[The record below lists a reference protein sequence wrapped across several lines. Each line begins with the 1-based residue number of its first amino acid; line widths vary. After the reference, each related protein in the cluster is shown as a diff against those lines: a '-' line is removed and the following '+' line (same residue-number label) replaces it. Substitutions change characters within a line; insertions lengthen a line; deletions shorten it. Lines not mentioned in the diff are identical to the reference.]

1 MQFFPGDVFARAE
14 TAGSQLELAWHFGT
28 EEQSYSPTT
37 SMPPDVHQASEMR
50 NSGANE
56 NICFGSVKLYCF

>member
-14 TAGSQLELAWHFGT
+14 TAGSQAWHFGM
-28 EEQSYSPTT
+28 EEQSYSPAT
-37 SMPPDVHQASEMR
+37 SMLLDVQQASEMR

-56 NICFGSVKLYCF
+56 SICFGSVKLYLF